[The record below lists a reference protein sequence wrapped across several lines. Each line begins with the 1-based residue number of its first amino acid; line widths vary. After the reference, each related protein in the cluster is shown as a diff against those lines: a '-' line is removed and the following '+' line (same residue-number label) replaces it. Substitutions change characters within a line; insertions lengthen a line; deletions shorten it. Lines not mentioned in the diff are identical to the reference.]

1 MSSYIGIF
9 KMQFKGELQYRAK
22 ALSGVMTQFF
32 WGLMY
37 IYLYTAFMGRG
48 GLDGFSVAQMVTYV
62 WLGQA
67 FFAMRYVNTPKKVCQ
82 QIESGDICYN
92 FVRPLN
98 LYNQWYSS
106 YIGSTLAST
115 LLRFLP
121 ILIISSILPANMR
134 LSLPVSGVAFLLF
147 LIALILGML
156 INGAI
161 SMFAVYLT
169 FITQSSKGSATIVN
183 TITGILG
190 GMIIPLPMFPTA
202 IQKVLNWLPFRCISD
217 LPFRIYIGNL
227 DIKSALIQI
236 AISITWLII
245 LVLLGKLL
253 LKQSLKKAVIQGG

>member
-1 MSSYIGIF
+1 MSSYLGIF
-9 KMQFKGELQYRAK
+9 KMQFKGELHYRAK
-22 ALSGVMTQFF
+22 ALSGVVTQFF

-37 IYLYTAFMGRG
+37 IYLYTAFMGAE
-48 GLDGFSVAQMVTYV
+48 GLQGFSLTQMVTYV

-67 FFAMRYVNTPKKVCQ
+67 FFAMRYVNTPKKVCH
-82 QIESGDICYN
+82 QIENGDICYN

-98 LYNQWYSS
+98 LYNQWYAS

-121 ILIISSILPANMR
+121 IIAVAAILPASMR
-134 LSLPVSGVAFLLF
+134 ISSPVGWTAFLLF
-147 LIALILGML
+147 LIALIIGML

-169 FITQSSKGSATIVN
+169 FITQSSKGSSTIVN
-183 TITGILG
+183 TITGVLG
-190 GMIIPLPMFPTA
+190 GVYIPLPMFPQS
-202 IQKVLNWLPFRCISD
+202 IQNVLNYMPFRCISD

-236 AISITWLII
+236 AISIGWLVI

-253 LKQSLKKAVIQGG
+253 LKTSLKKTVIQGG

>member
-1 MSSYIGIF
+1 MSSYFGIF

-22 ALSGVMTQFF
+22 ALSGVVTQFF

-37 IYLYTAFMGRG
+37 IYLYTAFMGAD
-48 GLDGFSVAQMVTYV
+48 GLHGFSLTQMVTYV

-67 FFAMRYVNTPKKVCQ
+67 FFAMRYVNTPKKVCH

-98 LYNQWYSS
+98 LYNQWYFS

-121 ILIISSILPANMR
+121 IIVVASILPASMR
-134 LSLPVSGVAFLLF
+134 ISLPVGWAAFLLF
-147 LIALILGML
+147 LIALIIGML

-169 FITQSSKGSATIVN
+169 FITQSSKGASTIVN
-183 TITGILG
+183 TITGVLG
-190 GMIIPLPMFPTA
+190 GVYIPLPMFPQS
-202 IQKVLNWLPFRCISD
+202 IQNVLNYMPFRCISD

-236 AISITWLII
+236 AISIGWLVI

-253 LKQSLKKAVIQGG
+253 LKTSLKKTVIQGG